1 MIDRRALRP
10 KCTVL
15 VTEFPFTRT
24 FDLEDFIERELLSVE
39 SANRHDNMIG
49 GAHGGED
56 FIGAVNYV
64 QPNGA
69 TGKRL

>member
-1 MIDRRALRP
+1 M
-10 KCTVL
+10 
-15 VTEFPFTRT
+15 TRI
-24 FDLEDFIERELLSVE
+24 FDFEDFIERELLSVE
-39 SANRHDNMIG
+39 SAYRHDNMIG
-49 GAHGGED
+49 GAHGGEV